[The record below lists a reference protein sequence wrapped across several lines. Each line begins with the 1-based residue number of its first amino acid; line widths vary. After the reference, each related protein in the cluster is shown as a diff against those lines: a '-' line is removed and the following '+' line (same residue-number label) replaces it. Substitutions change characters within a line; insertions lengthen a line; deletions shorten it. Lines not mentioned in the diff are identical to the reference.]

1 MHEVRRQMHT
11 DADEACLDIERHQSE
26 IVEFIRGRAQEAMEA
41 VVQEKESR
49 ETELEGKVCFA

>member
-1 MHEVRRQMHT
+1 MRRQMHT